1 MYRTGDAYL
10 RNTVVPKVDIPLADT
25 NANTCVAEV
34 VGNKNDTATG
44 TSIVSNT
51 VILKNRTAF
60 PAPDSANNLTIADV
74 VGNKNDTGLGGTS
87 IVARV
92 KQVLDTMVVPI
103 ADSVNNMTER
113 DVVGNKN
120 DTVAG
125 TSLMSVSKVIKDTT
139 NGIKAKTD
147 NLPANTAT
155 ELTDIDNALVVIDN
169 FQDVPAQDAVANL
182 QMRDVIGNKTDTIAG
197 DSLVALTKVIDANV
211 DTVKTKTDNLPANT
225 ATELTDIDNALAT
238 VDGFHDVP
246 AQDSAAN
253 AQMRDVIGNKTDTP
267 AGNSICSKLN
277 QIQGFLIASN
287 AEGTYAYTNAG
298 GEQTIYEN
306 TEAGFVRVVNGIWL
320 DLVNMTQNGTIRL
333 YYKIDGTNYRLVT
346 AQTFT
351 VATDPDG
358 VYINVNMGVR
368 QHYKITYEE
377 SVDEGADRNV
387 PYLVTWEVK

>member
-1 MYRTGDAYL
+1 MTKSEKIILMDKLAV
-10 RNTVVPKVDIPLADT
+10 TSVDDVGNGTIVQVIGNKADT
-25 NANTCVAEV
+25 GAGSSIMATT
-34 VGNKNDTATG
+34 KNIKSKLAFPTAD
-44 TSIVSNT
+44 SASNT
-51 VILKNRTAF
+51 
-60 PAPDSANNLTIADV
+60 TIADV
-74 VGNKNDTGLGGTS
+74 VGNKNDTGPGGSS
-87 IVARV
+87 IMSYTKRLV
-92 KQVLDTMVVPI
+92 DTHVVPI
-103 ADSVNNMTER
+103 ADGVNNINMR
-113 DVVGNKN
+113 DVIGNKS

-125 TSLMSVSKVIKDTT
+125 TSLMSMSQI
-139 NGIKAKTD
+139 IKAKTD

-155 ELTDIDNALVVIDN
+155 ELTDIDNALATVDG

-211 DTVKTKTDNLPANT
+211 DAVKTKTDNLPADT
-225 ATELTDIDNALAT
+225 SSELNDIDSALST
-238 VDGFHDVP
+238 IDGFHDVP

-253 AQMRDVIGNKTDTP
+253 SQMRDVIGNKTDTP
-267 AGNSICSKLN
+267 AGDSICSKLN

-298 GEQTIYEN
+298 GEQTIYDN

>member
-1 MYRTGDAYL
+1 
-10 RNTVVPKVDIPLADT
+10 
-25 NANTCVAEV
+25 
-34 VGNKNDTATG
+34 
-44 TSIVSNT
+44 
-51 VILKNRTAF
+51 
-60 PAPDSANNLTIADV
+60 LTIADV

-103 ADSVNNMTER
+103 ADSVNNITER

-246 AQDSAAN
+246 AQDSGNN
-253 AQMRDVIGNKTDTP
+253 AQIRDVIGNKTDTT
-267 AGNSICSKLN
+267 AGNSVVSLLK
-277 QIQGFLIASN
+277 QIVAADSG
-287 AEGTYAYTNAG
+287 AEVKSTYTYTNAG
-298 GEQTIYEN
+298 GEQTIYEFS
-306 TEAGFVRVVNGIWL
+306 TTTRKRIEGIWL
-320 DLVNMTQNGTIRL
+320 DMVNMTQDGLIRL
-333 YYKIDGTNYRLVT
+333 YYKVDGTNYRLVEEVP
-346 AQTFT
+346 FIPPI
-351 VATDPDG
+351 DFDG
-358 VYINVNMGVR
+358 VYLNLNMGITDNL
-368 QHYKITYEE
+368 KITYTE
-377 SVDEGADRNV
+377 VIDEGADRDV
-387 PYLVTWEVK
+387 PYSIVYTPLE